1 MPRKK
6 SIIQIGAQLS
16 KAMKE
21 AVGSSGRADR
31 IAGPDEVWA
40 AVSSLTEAELFKLG
54 QLAEMFTYRLG
65 RRAWSPDGEDLLQ
78 DAITRLLDGRRKWKP
93 GKVDLVG
100 LIAGTL
106 KSMTSEI
113 LERRKQQP
121 TTKLECDLPSLDP
134 NEQETNL
141 VQMAADNRPDAE
153 QALLVAEQT
162 AVEQLL
168 DQIEALF
175 PDDPLAGLI
184 LSEWRRGNRGTEI
197 MGAMSLSRQEYDTAV
212 RRIYRTV
219 RGHWPE
225 GMPDVH

>member
-1 MPRKK
+1 M
-6 SIIQIGAQLS
+6 Q
-16 KAMKE
+16 E
-21 AVGSSGRADR
+21 AVGSPGKAER

-40 AVSSLTEAELFKLG
+40 AVSSLSEAELFKLG
-54 QLAEMFTYRLG
+54 QLAKMSAYRLG
-65 RRAWSPDGEDLLQ
+65 RSAGSPDDDDLLQ

-113 LERRKQQP
+113 LEQKKHQP
-121 TTKLECDLPSLDP
+121 KTKLECDLRPLDP

-141 VQMAADNRPDAE
+141 LQIAADHRPNAE
-153 QALLVAEQT
+153 QELLVAEQIT
-162 AVEQLL
+162 GEQLF
-168 DQIEALF
+168 DQVEALF
-175 PDDPLAGLI
+175 SDDALAGLI
-184 LSEWRRGNRGTEI
+184 LSEWRRGNSGADI

-212 RRIYRTV
+212 RRIYRRV

-225 GMPDVH
+225 GVPDVH